1 MKTKSKFVTEPRKST
16 QPKVMRAVTK
26 GLYSCQ
32 HCKQVR
38 MDRKQSRESGFV
50 SSSSK
55 IESDRIWCRSTF
67 SSLKLI
73 HLSTQK
79 IVYRW
84 LLIVPVLL
92 WFTVQGYN
100 LCYSYME
107 FSLYLSSYFRIYFWM
122 MFRLYFRIN
131 WEEPSLVVNLSLPSF
146 LSLSSSIF
154 EKLNLLFLPVQLFG

>member
-1 MKTKSKFVTEPRKST
+1 
-16 QPKVMRAVTK
+16 
-26 GLYSCQ
+26 
-32 HCKQVR
+32 

-79 IVYRW
+79 IMYRW

-107 FSLYLSSYFRIYFWM
+107 FSLYLSSYFRIYFRM
-122 MFRLYFRIN
+122 MVRLYFRIN

-146 LSLSSSIF
+146 LSLSSSIS
-154 EKLNLLFLPVQLFG
+154 EKLNLLFYRYSCSARWFFLSYFFDLVGEIPFSFLLCLRIVKSSFSAGTLFG